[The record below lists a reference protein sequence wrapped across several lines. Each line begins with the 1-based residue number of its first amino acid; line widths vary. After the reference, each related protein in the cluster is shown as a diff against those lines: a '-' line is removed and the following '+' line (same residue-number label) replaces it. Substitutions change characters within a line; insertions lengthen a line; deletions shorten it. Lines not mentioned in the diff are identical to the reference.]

1 VVLERKILM
10 SLQQFNAL
18 SIPSWS
24 SVVTTMGNCLCSWD
38 GVEVGGRRFIV
49 RERIGEGGFST
60 VDLIQDRTTRK
71 YFVVKRISCHGK
83 EDEANALKEVEFH
96 ERFNVIDCENVIK
109 MECTSIKKLR
119 SREKSSLSSVVLIV
133 LPYYRRGTLQ
143 SELDH
148 RRSKSS
154 FIDEGRVLRLF
165 LGVCRAIAH
174 LHSPPPA
181 PASSSPSSSSPS
193 PSSKAGAATANPT
206 DSAVIDFETA
216 FPSAIA
222 HRDLKPANI
231 LLTDDDVPILMD
243 FGSCDLARWNVN
255 DSKAAMA
262 LQDIAGERCTMPYRA
277 PELFNVSSQCQIDER
292 TDIWSLGCL
301 LFAICFLRGPFDE
314 AYEKGDS
321 LALAA
326 NSGNIPFPA
335 SHPFSAGVTDLIRRM
350 MNVEPQQRPYIGQV
364 LSTVKMLQSE
374 RQNRV

>member
-1 VVLERKILM
+1 M
-10 SLQQFNAL
+10 SLLQATPYS

-24 SVVTTMGNCLCSWD
+24 TVVTTMGNCLCSWD
-38 GVEVGGRRFIV
+38 QVEVNGRRFIV

-83 EDEANALKEVEFH
+83 EDEVNALKEVEFH
-96 ERFNVIDCENVIK
+96 ERFNSIDCENVIK
-109 MECTSIKKLR
+109 MECSAIKKMR
-119 SREKSSLSSVVLIV
+119 SKEKSSITSVVLIV

-148 RRSKSS
+148 RRPKLS

-181 PASSSPSSSSPS
+181 PA
-193 PSSKAGAATANPT
+193 ATAAASSAQGGVALANPS
-206 DSAVIDFETA
+206 DSAVIDFEMA

-222 HRDLKPANI
+222 HRDLKPANV
-231 LLTDDDVPILMD
+231 LLSDDDVPILMD
-243 FGSCDLARWNVN
+243 FGSCDLARWNIK

-277 PELFNVSSQCQIDER
+277 PELFNVSSHCQIDER
-292 TDIWSLGCL
+292 TDIWSLGCF
-301 LFAICFLRGPFDE
+301 LFALCFLRGPFDE
-314 AYEKGDS
+314 AYQKGDS

-326 NSGNIPFPA
+326 NAGVIPFPE
-335 SHPFSAGVTDLIRRM
+335 SHPYSEGVTDLIRRM
-350 MNVEPQQRPYIGQV
+350 MNVDPQQRPFIGQV
-364 LSTVKMLQSE
+364 LSAVKMLQSE

>member
-1 VVLERKILM
+1 M
-10 SLQQFNAL
+10 
-18 SIPSWS
+18 PSWS
-24 SVVTTMGNCLCSWD
+24 AVVTTMGNCLCSWD
-38 GVEVGGRRFIV
+38 QVEVDGRRFIV

-96 ERFNVIDCENVIK
+96 ERFNSIDCENVIK
-109 MECTSIKKLR
+109 MECNTLKKM
-119 SREKSSLSSVVLIV
+119 SREKSSISSVVLIV

-181 PASSSPSSSSPS
+181 PASSS
-193 PSSKAGAATANPT
+193 SSKNAAAASANPS

-231 LLTDDDVPILMD
+231 LLSDDDVPILMD
-243 FGSCDLARWNVN
+243 FGSCDLARWDIN
-255 DSKAAMA
+255 DSKAAMV

-301 LFAICFLRGPFDE
+301 LFAICFLRGPFDA

-326 NSGNIPFPA
+326 NAGIIPFPA
-335 SHPFSAGVTDLIRRM
+335 SHPFSSGVIDLIRRM
-350 MNVEPQQRPYIGQV
+350 MSVDPHQRPFIGQV
-364 LSTVKMLQSE
+364 LSTVKMLESE